1 MFSREMI
8 PVGVT
13 AVFSGITSQ
22 QEDGKDPGKR
32 PCQTD
37 DIKRL
42 PVLLSLRVL
51 VAKKEKPCNCGRH
64 ICTRGSCLLLAGGMV
79 RRGVWEGRLFSFPK
93 SQILTADSKSLSHF
107 QTWERI

>member
-1 MFSREMI
+1 MFSREMV

-42 PVLLSLRVL
+42 PVLLSLSVL
-51 VAKKEKPCNCGRH
+51 VAKKRSLATVDATYVLGGPVFSWLEEWSEEGSGRAD
-64 ICTRGSCLLLAGGMV
+64 CLV
-79 RRGVWEGRLFSFPK
+79 SPK
-93 SQILTADSKSLSHF
+93 AKF
-107 QTWERI
+107 